1 MSGAWTCGR
10 CGVKATFQAGHAPA
24 SQPNGW
30 SRSTGEWRC
39 LGCRRL
45 EAIEAAPSN
54 DGATLAANRRRA
66 LTEFELLRDPSAP
79 DGTIAKRV
87 KCPTTLVK
95 PVRTALLADGR
106 LQSAEHRDDV

>member
-45 EAIEAAPSN
+45 EAIEAAPS
-54 DGATLAANRRRA
+54 DGATPAVNRRRA

-79 DGTIAKRV
+79 DRMIAKRV

-95 PVRTALLADGR
+95 PVRAALLADGR
-106 LQSAEHRDDV
+106 LKPAEQHDDV